1 MKKNVAI
8 LSGGF
13 SKEYDVSIQSG
24 DVIFENIDRN
34 KYSPFK
40 IVIKKDSWLYHSSD
54 GEKIAVN
61 KEDFSIKIG
70 KNRINFDVIIIMIHG
85 SPGEDGI
92 LQSYFDLLDIPYTGC
107 DSYTSSLT
115 FNKRDCISVLNKY
128 NIPTAKSVHI
138 NGSDII
144 EPTQI
149 IDELGLPCFVKANKS
164 GSSFGVFKVHSVS
177 ELSSAIKKA
186 FEFDNEIL
194 IESFLEGTEV
204 SVGVMKYKNET
215 VVFGITEL
223 ISENDF
229 FDYDAKYHGQSQEIT
244 PANIS
249 TVQRKNVSEIAV
261 KIYNKLGIKGIS
273 RSEFIFVDQIPHF
286 LELNS
291 IPGMTNESIFPK
303 QAKNIGISIKEII
316 DELIE
321 QTLI

>member
-13 SKEYDVSIQSG
+13 SREFDVSIKSG
-24 DVIFENIDRN
+24 DVVFQNIDRN
-34 KYSPFK
+34 KYTPFK
-40 IVIKKDSWLYHSSD
+40 IVIQKDSWLYHSSD

-61 KEDFSIKIG
+61 KEDFSIEIG

-92 LQSYFDLLDIPYTGC
+92 LQSYFDLLGIPYTGC
-107 DSYTSSLT
+107 NSYTSALT
-115 FNKRDCISVLNKY
+115 FNKRDCISVLKKY
-128 NIPTAKSVHI
+128 NIPTAKSVHV
-138 NGSDII
+138 NCSDII

-164 GSSFGVFKVHSVS
+164 GSSFGVYKVHSVS
-177 ELSSAIKKA
+177 ELSSAVKKA

-249 TVQRKNVSEIAV
+249 AVQRKNVSEIAV

-303 QAKNIGISIKEII
+303 QAKNIGISVKEII

-321 QTLI
+321 QTFI

>member
-13 SKEYDVSIQSG
+13 SSEFDVSIQSG
-24 DVIFENIDRN
+24 DVIFQNIDRN
-34 KYSPFK
+34 KYTPFK
-40 IVIKKDSWLYHSSD
+40 IVIKKDSWLYHSLD

-61 KEDFSIKIG
+61 KEDFSIEIG
-70 KNRINFDVIIIMIHG
+70 KNRINFDVVIIMIHG

-92 LQSYFDLLDIPYTGC
+92 LQSYFDLLGIPYTGC
-107 DSYTSSLT
+107 NSYTSALT
-115 FNKRDCISVLNKY
+115 FNKRDCISVLKKY
-128 NIPTAKSVHI
+128 NIPTAKSVHV
-138 NGSDII
+138 NCSDII

-164 GSSFGVFKVHSVS
+164 GSSFGVYKVHTVS
-177 ELSSAIKKA
+177 ELSSAVKKA

-249 TVQRKNVSEIAV
+249 AVQRKNVSEIAV

-303 QAKNIGISIKEII
+303 QAKNIGISVKEII

-321 QTLI
+321 QTFI

>member
-13 SKEYDVSIQSG
+13 SKEYDVSILSG

-54 GEKIAVN
+54 GKKIAVN

-249 TVQRKNVSEIAV
+249 TVQRKNVSEVAV

-303 QAKNIGISIKEII
+303 QAKNIGISIREII

>member
-8 LSGGF
+8 LSGGYSREF
-13 SKEYDVSIQSG
+13 DVSIQSG
-24 DVIFENIDRN
+24 DVIYENIDRN

-40 IVIKKDSWLYHSSD
+40 IVIKKDSWLYYSSD

-249 TVQRKNVSEIAV
+249 TVQRKNVSEVAV

-303 QAKNIGISIKEII
+303 QAKNIGISIREII

>member
-8 LSGGF
+8 LSGGYSREF
-13 SKEYDVSIQSG
+13 DVSIQSG
-24 DVIFENIDRN
+24 DVIYENIDRN

-70 KNRINFDVIIIMIHG
+70 KKRINFDVIIIMIHG

-92 LQSYFDLLDIPYTGC
+92 LQSYFDLLGIPYTGC
-107 DSYTSSLT
+107 NSYTSALT

-128 NIPTAKSVHI
+128 NIPTAKSVHV

-177 ELSSAIKKA
+177 ELSSAVKKA

-273 RSEFIFVDQIPHF
+273 RSEFIFVDQTPHF

>member
-13 SKEYDVSIQSG
+13 SSEFDVSIQSG
-24 DVIFENIDRN
+24 DVIFHNIDRY
-34 KYSPFK
+34 KYIPFK

-54 GEKIAVN
+54 GENIAVN
-61 KEDFSIKIG
+61 KEDFSIDIG

-92 LQSYFDLLDIPYTGC
+92 LQSYFDLLGIPYTGC
-107 DSYTSSLT
+107 NSYTSALT
-115 FNKRDCISVLNKY
+115 FNKRDCISVLKKY
-128 NIPTAKSVHI
+128 NIPTAKSVHV
-138 NGSDII
+138 NCSDII

-164 GSSFGVFKVHSVS
+164 GSSFGVYKVHSVS
-177 ELSSAIKKA
+177 ELSSAVKKA

-249 TVQRKNVSEIAV
+249 AVQRKNVSEIAV

-303 QAKNIGISIKEII
+303 QAKNIGISVKEII

-321 QTLI
+321 QTIT

>member
-13 SKEYDVSIQSG
+13 SKEYDVSILSG

-40 IVIKKDSWLYHSSD
+40 IVIKKDSWLYYSSD

>member
-8 LSGGF
+8 LSGGYSREF
-13 SKEYDVSIQSG
+13 DVSIQSG
-24 DVIFENIDRN
+24 DVIYENIDRN

-70 KNRINFDVIIIMIHG
+70 KKRINFDVIIIMIHG

-128 NIPTAKSVHI
+128 NIPTAKSVHV
-138 NGSDII
+138 NSSDII

-177 ELSSAIKKA
+177 ELSSAVKKA

-273 RSEFIFVDQIPHF
+273 RSEFIFVDQTPHF

>member
-1 MKKNVAI
+1 
-8 LSGGF
+8 
-13 SKEYDVSIQSG
+13 
-24 DVIFENIDRN
+24 
-34 KYSPFK
+34 
-40 IVIKKDSWLYHSSD
+40 
-54 GEKIAVN
+54 
-61 KEDFSIKIG
+61 
-70 KNRINFDVIIIMIHG
+70 MIHG

-92 LQSYFDLLDIPYTGC
+92 LQSYFDLLGIPYTGC
-107 DSYTSSLT
+107 NSYTSALT
-115 FNKRDCISVLNKY
+115 FNKRDCISVLKKY
-128 NIPTAKSVHI
+128 NIPTAKSVHV
-138 NGSDII
+138 NCSDII

-164 GSSFGVFKVHSVS
+164 GSSFGVYKVHSVS
-177 ELSSAIKKA
+177 ELSSAVKKA

-249 TVQRKNVSEIAV
+249 AVQRKNVSEIAV

-303 QAKNIGISIKEII
+303 QAKNIGISLKEII

-321 QTLI
+321 QTFI

>member
-8 LSGGF
+8 LSGGYSREF
-13 SKEYDVSIQSG
+13 DVSIQSG
-24 DVIFENIDRN
+24 DVIYENIDRN

-70 KNRINFDVIIIMIHG
+70 KKRINFDVIIIMIHG

-92 LQSYFDLLDIPYTGC
+92 LQSYFDLLNIPYTGC

-128 NIPTAKSVHI
+128 NIPTAKSVHV

-177 ELSSAIKKA
+177 ELSSAVKKA

-273 RSEFIFVDQIPHF
+273 RSEFIFVDQTPHF

>member
-13 SKEYDVSIQSG
+13 SREFDVSIQSG

-40 IVIKKDSWLYHSSD
+40 IIIKKDSWLYYSSD

-128 NIPTAKSVHI
+128 NIPTAKSVHV

-164 GSSFGVFKVHSVS
+164 GSSFGVFKVHSIS

-223 ISENDF
+223 ISDNDF
-229 FDYDAKYHGQSQEIT
+229 FDYNAKYHGQSQEIT

-249 TVQRKNVSEIAV
+249 AVQRKNVSEIAV

-303 QAKNIGISIKEII
+303 QAKNIGISVKEII
-316 DELIE
+316 NELIE

>member
-8 LSGGF
+8 LSGGYSREF
-13 SKEYDVSIQSG
+13 DVSIQSG
-24 DVIFENIDRN
+24 DVIYENIDRN

-70 KNRINFDVIIIMIHG
+70 KKRINFDVIIIMIHG

-92 LQSYFDLLDIPYTGC
+92 LQSYFDLLNIPYTGC

-128 NIPTAKSVHI
+128 NIPTAKSVHV
-138 NGSDII
+138 NSSDII

-177 ELSSAIKKA
+177 ELSSAVKKA

-273 RSEFIFVDQIPHF
+273 RSEFIFVDQTPHF

>member
-13 SKEYDVSIQSG
+13 SKEYDVSILSG

-40 IVIKKDSWLYHSSD
+40 IVIKKDSWLYYSSD

-61 KEDFSIKIG
+61 KEDFSVKIG

-85 SPGEDGI
+85 SPGEDGV

-249 TVQRKNVSEIAV
+249 TVQRKNVSEVAV

-303 QAKNIGISIKEII
+303 QAKNIGISIREII

>member
-13 SKEYDVSIQSG
+13 SSDFDVSIQSG
-24 DVIFENIDRN
+24 DVIFQNIDRN
-34 KYSPFK
+34 KYTPFK

-61 KEDFSIKIG
+61 KEDFSIEIG
-70 KNRINFDVIIIMIHG
+70 KNRINFDVVIIMIHG

-92 LQSYFDLLDIPYTGC
+92 LQSYFDLLGIPYTGC
-107 DSYTSSLT
+107 NSYTSALT
-115 FNKRDCISVLNKY
+115 FNKRDCISVLKKY

-138 NGSDII
+138 NCSDII

-177 ELSSAIKKA
+177 ELSSAVKKA

-249 TVQRKNVSEIAV
+249 AVQRKNVSEIAV

-273 RSEFIFVDQIPHF
+273 RSEFIFVDQTPHF

>member
-13 SKEYDVSIQSG
+13 SSEFDVSIQSG
-24 DVIFENIDRN
+24 DVIFQNIDKN
-34 KYSPFK
+34 KYTPFK

-61 KEDFSIKIG
+61 KEDFSIEIG

-92 LQSYFDLLDIPYTGC
+92 LQSYFDLLGIPYTGC
-107 DSYTSSLT
+107 NSYTSALT
-115 FNKRDCISVLNKY
+115 FNKRDCISVLKKY
-128 NIPTAKSVHI
+128 NIPTAKSVHV
-138 NGSDII
+138 NCSDII

-164 GSSFGVFKVHSVS
+164 GSSFGVYKVHSVS
-177 ELSSAIKKA
+177 ELSSAVKKA

-215 VVFGITEL
+215 VVLGITEL

-249 TVQRKNVSEIAV
+249 AVQRKNVSEIAV

-303 QAKNIGISIKEII
+303 QAKNIGISVKEII

-321 QTLI
+321 QTFT

>member
-13 SKEYDVSIQSG
+13 SKEYDVSILSG

-54 GEKIAVN
+54 GKKIAVN

-249 TVQRKNVSEIAV
+249 TVQRKNVSEVAV

-273 RSEFIFVDQIPHF
+273 RSEFIFVDQTPHF